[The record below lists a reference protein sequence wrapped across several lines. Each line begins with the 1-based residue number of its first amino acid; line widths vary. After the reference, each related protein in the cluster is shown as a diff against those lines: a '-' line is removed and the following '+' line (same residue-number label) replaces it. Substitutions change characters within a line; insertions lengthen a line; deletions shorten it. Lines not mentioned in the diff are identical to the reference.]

1 MLLTRFVHFFA
12 MCLWLGGMVAAM
24 VMAIA
29 AQSESVSSRLSL
41 FRVLGKVYSFVIG
54 PSAIVTVLTGV
65 ALTMSMT
72 QQTGA
77 DTASMGT
84 WVMELT
90 GLLAGI
96 VVLFA
101 GLPTATKLGRLADMA
116 DESGPPPAFER
127 MRKRLDVI
135 SYVVVA
141 LFVLSLFFGTA
152 VQ

>member
-12 MCLWLGGMVAAM
+12 MCLWLGAMVAAM

-101 GLPTATKLGRLADMA
+101 GLPTATKLGRLAHMV
-116 DESGPPPAFER
+116 DESGPPPALER

-135 SYVVVA
+135 AYVVAA